1 MNIKT
6 KLAYLAFALSLTT
19 TASFGQTSLS
29 DLSQAFLDTGK
40 NMQTIRTDISAT
52 DPAAYDPTNI
62 TFTKPT
68 GDLAVIDQGVSG
80 TTPAGTNDAYI
91 SQTFGTIGGADI
103 NIASISQ
110 LGDANKAYIEQ
121 EGGGNVALINQLG
134 DTNLAYISQTGA
146 TNSIAGIN
154 QTAAAG
160 NSAGYITQSGT
171 SHSALIIQQ

>member
-6 KLAYLAFALSLTT
+6 KFTYFAFALSLTT
-19 TASFGQTSLS
+19 TAAFGQTSLS
-29 DLSQAFLDTGK
+29 DLSTAFTDAGT
-40 NMQTIRTDISAT
+40 NMQLIRTEISAT
-52 DPAAYDPTNI
+52 APAAYDPTTATTSI
-62 TFTKPT
+62 RPT
-68 GDLAVIDQGVSG
+68 GDLAVIDQGEG
-80 TTPAGTNDAYI
+80 TNIAGTNDAYI
-91 SQTFGTIGGADI
+91 SQTAGTAAGADI

-110 LGDANKAYIEQ
+110 VGDTNKAYIEQ

-134 DTNLAYISQTGA
+134 DSNLAYISQTGA

-154 QTAAAG
+154 QIATGG

>member
-19 TASFGQTSLS
+19 TASFGQASLLA
-29 DLSQAFLDTGK
+29 LSTAFTDAGI

-52 DPAAYDPTNI
+52 DPAAYDPANI

-68 GDLAVIDQGVSG
+68 GDLAAIDQGA
-80 TTPAGTNDAYI
+80 AGSESNDAYI
-91 SQTFGTIGGADI
+91 SQTFGTTDI

-110 LGDANKAYIEQ
+110 LGDKNKAYIEQ

-134 DTNLAYISQTGA
+134 DSNLAYISQTGA

-171 SHSALIIQQ
+171 SHSALIIQK